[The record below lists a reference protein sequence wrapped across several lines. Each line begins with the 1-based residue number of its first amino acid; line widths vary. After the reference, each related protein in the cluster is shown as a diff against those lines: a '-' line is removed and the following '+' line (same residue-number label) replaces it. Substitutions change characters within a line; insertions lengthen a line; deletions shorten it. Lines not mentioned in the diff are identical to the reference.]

1 MRPGRAAITATRV
14 DRNTASSM
22 LWVTNTTVRPRAA
35 HSADKLAVEALAR
48 EFVERAERLVHQQQ
62 VGRR

>member
-1 MRPGRAAITATRV
+1 
-14 DRNTASSM
+14 M
-22 LWVTNTTVRPRAA
+22 LCVTNTTVRPRAA
-35 HSADKLAVEALAR
+35 HSASELVVEPLPR